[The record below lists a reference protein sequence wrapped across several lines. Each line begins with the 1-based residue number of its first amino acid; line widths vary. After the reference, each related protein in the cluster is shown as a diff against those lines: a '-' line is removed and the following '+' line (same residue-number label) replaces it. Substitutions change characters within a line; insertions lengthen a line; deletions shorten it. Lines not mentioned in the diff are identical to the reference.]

1 MSRSTLLMLSFL
13 MPLCAAGCMTHTAA
27 PPGLDLALTRP
38 TDQNRYVVTLQP
50 PAAPIRINQ
59 MHAWEIRVTSASGE
73 PVAQA
78 RIDVDGGM
86 PQHGH
91 GFPTH
96 PAVTQEL
103 GDGRYLLQGMKFSMT
118 GWWEIKLSI
127 RSATGADR
135 VTFNTVIS
143 LPTAESRSA
152 TSRTSAGNHG

>member
-1 MSRSTLLMLSFL
+1 MSFL
-13 MPLCAAGCMTHTAA
+13 MLLCAAGCMTNTPA

-50 PAAPIRINQ
+50 PADPIRVNQ

-73 PVAQA
+73 PVSQA
-78 RIDVDGGM
+78 RIEVDGGM

-118 GWWEIKLSI
+118 GWWEIKLNI
-127 RSATGADR
+127 RSEMGTDK
-135 VTFNTVIS
+135 VTFNTVI
-143 LPTAESRSA
+143 PVGTAAPRSTISRNP
-152 TSRTSAGNHG
+152 AGSNG